1 MASDIHKKRT
11 GKGFKITEE
20 IVLKEEMY
28 EEEDDDLPRSYRLL
42 SSQME
47 TPSRNTNDR
56 LEAFLNNKLAMST
69 LLAQTN
75 EEWRKNEINQ
85 LFAQSFPS
93 VNSQSLQQAQQVPHV
108 PQPPNGQMFGFH
120 AEQNMLQQQQQQQ
133 QHYGLHNQQRQQRVQ
148 SMSAASTAPMVNHSP
163 ISPRHSSETPA
174 PPLGQQYGQHMQ
186 SMSPTSVG
194 SSSSAFTPEMPPEA
208 QVMMRQPEEMA
219 AFDPLM
225 QQWMP
230 TGDGQYDMTHVKLED
245 QQGFSPHMHMM
256 DIPSQKWSVS
266 GTENVPMD
274 DTTWNTYI
282 DDGAWLETEPL
293 R

>member
-11 GKGFKITEE
+11 GKSFKITEE

-93 VNSQSLQQAQQVPHV
+93 IDSHSRQQAQQVPSA
-108 PQPPNGQMFGFH
+108 PQRPNGHMLGFPG
-120 AEQNMLQQQQQQQ
+120 EQNMLLQQQQQ
-133 QHYGLHNQQRQQRVQ
+133 YYDFHNQQRQHRVQ

-163 ISPRHSSETPA
+163 ISPRHNSETPA
-174 PPLGQQYGQHMQ
+174 PPFGQQYGQHMQ

-208 QVMMRQPEEMA
+208 QVLMRQPEEMA

-230 TGDGQYDMTHVKLED
+230 AGDGQNDMASVKLED
-245 QQGFSPHMHMM
+245 QQGFSPQMNMM
-256 DIPSQKWSVS
+256 DIPLQKWPIP

-274 DTTWNTYI
+274 DATWNTFI
-282 DDGAWLETEPL
+282 DDGAWLEKEPL